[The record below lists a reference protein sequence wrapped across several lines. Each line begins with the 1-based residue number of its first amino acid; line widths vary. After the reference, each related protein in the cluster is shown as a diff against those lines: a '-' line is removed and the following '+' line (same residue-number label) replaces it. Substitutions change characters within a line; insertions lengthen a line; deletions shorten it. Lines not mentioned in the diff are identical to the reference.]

1 MTRLARSPQRGQSLV
16 EFSLTVG
23 LLMLLVVATAQ
34 VAIYLHYRNSLDLAT
49 KEGAFQASLVGH
61 QPKDGELATKE
72 LWTKVEPGGGRVDV
86 TVARQGNLVVVSA
99 KTYAPAIIPVPIP
112 PFNRLP
118 VNSRSVH
125 TEELFQPGST
135 T

>member
-1 MTRLARSPQRGQSLV
+1 MTRRLSQRGQSLV

-49 KEGAFQASLVGH
+49 KEGAFEASLVGH
-61 QPKDGELATKE
+61 QPKDGEKATQQI
-72 LWTKVEPGGGRVDV
+72 WTKVEPGAGRIEV
-86 TVARQGNLVVVSA
+86 TASRQGGLVVVSA
-99 KTYAPAIIPVPIP
+99 KTYVPAIVPVPVP

-118 VNSRSVH
+118 VSSRSVH
-125 TEELFQPGST
+125 TVELFQPGSSP
-135 T
+135 

>member
-1 MTRLARSPQRGQSLV
+1 MRGSRSRQRGQSLV

-49 KEGAFQASLVGH
+49 REGAFQASLVGH
-61 QPKDGELATKE
+61 QPKDGELATQQ
-72 LWTKVEPGGGRVDV
+72 LWTKVEPGGGKVEI
-86 TVARQGNLVVVSA
+86 TAIRQGNLVIVTA
-99 KTYAPAIIPVPIP
+99 KTYAPAIVPVPIP

-118 VNSRSVH
+118 VTSRSVH

-135 T
+135 P

>member
-1 MTRLARSPQRGQSLV
+1 MYCARPHERGQSLV

-61 QPKDGELATKE
+61 QPKDGEVATQE
-72 LWTKVEPGGGRVDV
+72 LWTKVEPGGGKLEI
-86 TVARQGNLVVVSA
+86 TATRQGNLVILSA

-118 VNSRSVH
+118 VSSRSVH
-125 TEELFQPGST
+125 TEELFQPGSAP
-135 T
+135 

>member
-1 MTRLARSPQRGQSLV
+1 MRIPVQSQRGQSLV

-49 KEGAFQASLVGH
+49 KEGAFQASLAGH
-61 QPKDGELATKE
+61 QPKDGEQATKQ
-72 LWTKVEPGGGRVDV
+72 LWTEVEPGGGTIEV
-86 TVARQGNLVVVSA
+86 TASRQGNLVIISA
-99 KTYAPAIIPVPIP
+99 KTYAPAIVPVPIP

-125 TEELFQPGST
+125 TEELFQPGSAP
-135 T
+135 

>member
-1 MTRLARSPQRGQSLV
+1 MTRRLSQRGQSLV

-61 QPKDGELATKE
+61 QPKDGEQATKQI
-72 LWTKVEPGGGRVDV
+72 WTKVEPG
-86 TVARQGNLVVVSA
+86 
-99 KTYAPAIIPVPIP
+99 P
-112 PFNRLP
+112 
-118 VNSRSVH
+118 RS
-125 TEELFQPGST
+125 
-135 T
+135 

>member
-1 MTRLARSPQRGQSLV
+1 MTRRLSQRGQSLV

-49 KEGAFQASLVGH
+49 KEGAFEASLVGH
-61 QPKDGELATKE
+61 QPKDGEKATQQI
-72 LWTKVEPGGGRVDV
+72 WTKVEPGGGRIEV
-86 TVARQGNLVVVSA
+86 TASRQGGLVVVSA
-99 KTYAPAIIPVPIP
+99 KTYAPAIVPVPVP

-118 VNSRSVH
+118 VSSRSIH
-125 TEELFQPGST
+125 TVELFQPGSSS
-135 T
+135 